1 MVMNNAA
8 AQLQSTRF
16 VDARGVPPSMRA
28 TVSSADSGATEALVP
43 RLYRALSRATLK
55 DSKRL
60 GCVDSE
66 PVRHVSLRV
75 LL

>member
-1 MVMNNAA
+1 
-8 AQLQSTRF
+8 
-16 VDARGVPPSMRA
+16 VPPSMRA